1 MSADKMTIQLR
12 NRTTGEILA
21 ETEGTDA
28 TYRAWNGGAAQRNR
42 REGVT
47 FYEARI
53 APEPDDRHKIVDG
66 ERVPKTRAE
75 LVEDGVITQTE
86 ADEQAA
92 EEVRQKRDGLIRNT
106 DYMVMPDS
114 PHDSPAVRKY
124 RQALRDVPQQKGF
137 PHKVTWPEM

>member
-1 MSADKMTIQLR
+1 MPKIQLR
-12 NRTTGEILA
+12 NRDTGEILA

-47 FYEARI
+47 HYEARI
-53 APEPDDRHKIVDG
+53 APEPDDYHKIVDG

-75 LVEDGVITQTE
+75 LVADGVITQAE

-92 EEVRQKRDGLIRNT
+92 QEVRQKRDGLLKES
-106 DYMVMPDS
+106 DYMVLPDA
-114 PHDSPAVRKY
+114 PVDAAKAKVY
-124 RQALRDVPQQKGF
+124 RQALRDITEQKGF
-137 PHKVTWPEM
+137 PHKVTWPEL

>member
-12 NRTTGEILA
+12 NRKTGEILA
-21 ETEGTDA
+21 ETEGSDA

-47 FYEARI
+47 HYEARI
-53 APEPDDRHKIVDG
+53 APEADERHKIVDG
-66 ERVPKTRAE
+66 ERVAKTRAE
-75 LVEDGVITQTE
+75 LVADGVITQAE

-92 EEVRQKRDGLIRNT
+92 QEVRAKRDGLIRDT

-124 RQALRDVPQQKGF
+124 RQALRDVPQQKSF
-137 PHKVTWPEM
+137 PHKVTWPEL

>member
-1 MSADKMTIQLR
+1 MPKIQLR
-12 NRTTGEILA
+12 NRETGEILE

-28 TYRAWNGGAAQRNR
+28 TYRAWTGGAAQRNR
-42 REGVT
+42 KEGVT

-53 APEPDDRHKIVDG
+53 APEADDYHKIVDG
-66 ERVPKTRAE
+66 ELAPKTREE
-75 LVEDGVITQTE
+75 LVADGVITQAE

-92 EEVRQKRDGLIRNT
+92 EEVRSRRDALISDT

-114 PHDSPAVRKY
+114 PHDTPEVRAY

-137 PHKVTWPEM
+137 PNKVTWPEM

>member
-1 MSADKMTIQLR
+1 MKIQLR

-47 FYEARI
+47 HYEARI
-53 APEPDDRHKIVDG
+53 APEADERHKIVDG

-75 LVEDGVITQTE
+75 LVADGVITQAE

-92 EEVRQKRDGLIRNT
+92 EEVRAKRDGLLKES
-106 DYMVMPDS
+106 DYMVLPDA
-114 PHDSPAVRKY
+114 PVDADAAKKY
-124 RQALRDVPQQKGF
+124 RQALRDIPEQAGF
-137 PHKVTWPEM
+137 PHDVEWPVF